1 MDEFSTSILKDVQE
15 YLIEDEGR
23 KLLLTVRDF
32 QSIWRHIQE
41 ALTNYGII
49 TFGFIFRCCQ

>member
-1 MDEFSTSILKDVQE
+1 MEEFYTSILKNDQE
-15 YLIEDEGR
+15 YLIEDEGW

-41 ALTNYGII
+41 ALTI
-49 TFGFIFRCCQ
+49 